1 MNLSNNEEIRE
12 LLIKQMQKNPQ
23 QKVEDVFSTSFEKI
37 FAEIDKKLEKGKV
50 IVAIEGGSAS
60 GKSTLAKVIKEIYD
74 CNLFH
79 MDDFFLRPEQR
90 TTERFSEV
98 GGNVDRE
105 RFYIEVINSLV
116 NNKVIKYRPFDCMT
130 QSLKEPITVSQKQLT
145 VIEGVYSM
153 HPSFGEYYNLAI
165 FLDINVD
172 CQKDRIQ
179 KRNSPI
185 FAKRFFEEWIP
196 LENIYFD
203 KTNIRNRC
211 DMVIPIE

>member
-23 QKVEDVFSTSFEKI
+23 LKVEDVFSTSFEKI

-130 QSLKEPITVSQKQLT
+130 QSLKEPITAFQKQLT

-153 HPSFGEYYNLAI
+153 HPSFGEYYNFAI

-211 DMVIPIE
+211 DMVIPVE

>member
-23 QKVEDVFSTSFEKI
+23 LKVEDVFSTSFEKI

-60 GKSTLAKVIKEIYD
+60 GKSTLANVIKEIYD

-105 RFYIEVINSLV
+105 RFYTEVINSLV

-130 QSLKEPITVSQKQLT
+130 QSLKEPIAVSQKQLT

-153 HPSFGEYYNLAI
+153 HPSFGKYYNLAI

>member
-1 MNLSNNEEIRE
+1 MNLSHNEEIRE

-23 QKVEDVFSTSFEKI
+23 LKVEDVFSTSFEKI

-105 RFYIEVINSLV
+105 RFYTEVINSLV

-130 QSLKEPITVSQKQLT
+130 QSLKEPITASQKQLT

-165 FLDINVD
+165 FMDINAP